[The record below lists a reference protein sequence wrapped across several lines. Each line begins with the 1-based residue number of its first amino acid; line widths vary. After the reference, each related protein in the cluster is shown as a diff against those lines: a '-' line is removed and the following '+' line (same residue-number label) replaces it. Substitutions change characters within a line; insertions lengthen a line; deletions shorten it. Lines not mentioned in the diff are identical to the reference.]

1 MVGDPEEIDVKNL
14 TYGDQYFGDVKT
26 LIGGE
31 RIIHSANTPAYTVL
45 SPAQVIHEPGRG
57 KTVRAQVQWLDGSI
71 SWREWPL
78 DTKIIVRR
86 AQ

>member
-31 RIIHSANTPAYTVL
+31 RILHSANTPAYTVL
-45 SPAQVIHEPGRG
+45 SPAQVAWHDDGT
-57 KTVRAQVQWLDGSI
+57 KVVRAQVQWLDGSI
-71 SWREWPL
+71 SWREWL
-78 DTKIIVRR
+78 IDTKIIVRR